1 MGCMHLCA
9 DFRRWRVVMH
19 LRAGWFPGGGALR
32 AAALRATALP
42 PAILTP
48 SLTAAA
54 LPSARAGFAR
64 RESAERATE
73 ETFILPCRGGSLS
86 DAGVVASPTGCGTGM
101 RTMCVL
107 LSKRL
112 RTEGPVEIE
121 VGLRL
126 RVECW
131 S

>member
-1 MGCMHLCA
+1 MHA
-9 DFRRWRVVMH
+9 SVRR
-19 LRAGWFPGGGALR
+19 
-32 AAALRATALP
+32 
-42 PAILTP
+42 
-48 SLTAAA
+48 
-54 LPSARAGFAR
+54 LPSMARGHAPTRGVVPRRRRLEGGRLEGDRLAPRHLDTQLDGGSVAERDGAGFAR

-121 VGLRL
+121 VGVRL
-126 RVECW
+126 RAECR